1 MVFNKLFGGE
11 REPFLVLSENDGSAP
26 VSVAPVVEAPEQADA
41 AEPVKAQATLLV
53 SQAEGSAAAAAAPA
67 STSAAAATPAP
78 TQPAAEAPAAPS
90 SAATLTTAE
99 LLAAERAEEAKNAVP
114 RSTTTFAAELLNPAA
129 VLPKR
134 RRRPGAAIA
143 GYKQMATGLMRSGSA
158 AGAAEG

>member
-1 MVFNKLFGGE
+1 MFNKLFGGE

-53 SQAEGSAAAAAAPA
+53 SQAEGSAAAAAPA

>member
-26 VSVAPVVEAPEQADA
+26 VSVAPVVDAPEQADA

-53 SQAEGSAAAAAAPA
+53 SQAEGSAAAAPA

-143 GYKQMATGLMRSGSA
+143 GYKQMATALMRSGSA

>member
-26 VSVAPVVEAPEQADA
+26 VSVAPVVDAPEQADA
-41 AEPVKAQATLLV
+41 AEPVQAQATLLV
-53 SQAEGSAAAAAAPA
+53 SQAEGSAAAAPA
-67 STSAAAATPAP
+67 GTSAAAATPAP

>member
-41 AEPVKAQATLLV
+41 TEPVKAQATLLV
-53 SQAEGSAAAAAAPA
+53 SQAEGSAAAAAPA

>member
-1 MVFNKLFGGE
+1 VVFNKLFGGE
-11 REPFLVLSENDGSAP
+11 REPFLVLSENVGSAP
-26 VSVAPVVEAPEQADA
+26 VSVAPVVEAPEQAGA

-53 SQAEGSAAAAAAPA
+53 SQAEGSAAAAAPA

>member
-11 REPFLVLSENDGSAP
+11 REPYLVLSENDGSAL
-26 VSVAPVVEAPEQADA
+26 VIVAPVVDAPEQADA

-53 SQAEGSAAAAAAPA
+53 SQAAGSAADSVPA

-78 TQPAAEAPAAPS
+78 SQPVAEAPAAPS
-90 SAATLTTAE
+90 PAATLTTAE

-114 RSTTTFAAELLNPAA
+114 RSTTTFAAEMLNPAA
-129 VLPKR
+129 ALPKR

-143 GYKQMATGLMRSGSA
+143 GYKQMASALMGSGSG
-158 AGAAEG
+158 AGAAGG

>member
-1 MVFNKLFGGE
+1 MFNKLFGGE

-53 SQAEGSAAAAAAPA
+53 SQAEGSAAAAAPA

-158 AGAAEG
+158 AGAAGG

>member
-26 VSVAPVVEAPEQADA
+26 VSVAPVVDAPEQADA

-53 SQAEGSAAAAAAPA
+53 SQAEGSAATAASA

-90 SAATLTTAE
+90 SAASLTTAE

-143 GYKQMATGLMRSGSA
+143 GYKQMATGLMRSASA

>member
-53 SQAEGSAAAAAAPA
+53 SQAEGSAATAASA

-78 TQPAAEAPAAPS
+78 TQPVAEAPAAPS
-90 SAATLTTAE
+90 SAASLTTAE

>member
-1 MVFNKLFGGE
+1 MFNKLFGGE

-53 SQAEGSAAAAAAPA
+53 SQAEGSAAAAPA
-67 STSAAAATPAP
+67 STSAAVATAAP

-143 GYKQMATGLMRSGSA
+143 GYKQMATGLIRSGSA

>member
-1 MVFNKLFGGE
+1 VFNKLFGGE

-53 SQAEGSAAAAAAPA
+53 SQAEGSAAAAAPA

>member
-1 MVFNKLFGGE
+1 MFNKLFGGE

-53 SQAEGSAAAAAAPA
+53 SQAEG
-67 STSAAAATPAP
+67 AAAATPAP

>member
-1 MVFNKLFGGE
+1 MFNKLFGGE

-41 AEPVKAQATLLV
+41 VEPVKAQATLLV
-53 SQAEGSAAAAAAPA
+53 SQAEGSAAAAALVLAG
-67 STSAAAATPAP
+67 AAAATPAP